1 MTSSCQAACSANG
14 APVKETANT
23 SDGAAA
29 PATPT
34 RGQWAAVG
42 SMALGVFALVTAE
55 FLPASLLPDIA
66 ADLHVSTGVAGQTV
80 TATAVVAAVVAPL
93 TAFGIGQMDRR
104 RVMLLLTA
112 LLLASNA
119 LAVAASSLGVLL
131 VARVMLGVALGAF
144 WSLSGALA
152 MRLAPPG
159 RLAWALAVILTG
171 VSVATVCAAPIG
183 AWMGAQWGWRSAFM
197 AAGAV
202 TVLSWLGQWFS
213 LPALPA
219 RDRADLRLL
228 GRLLADRQV
237 RTALIAVLLMIA
249 GQFAAFTYIRALMQ
263 DGAHL
268 SINAVSATLLAYGV
282 GGFLGNLVGGAMAE
296 RDERRLLIAAGVT
309 LALVMA
315 ALLIGGRSAGLTS
328 VAIALWGFAFAGL
341 PIGFQTWVV
350 RAAPDHAEAAGG
362 LLVTAFQVA
371 IATGAVGGGLLVDA
385 FGVQGAPAM
394 ALVMLSL
401 STLLIVRR
409 GPRRVAG

>member
-23 SDGAAA
+23 SDRAAA

-213 LPALPA
+213 LPPLPA

-249 GQFAAFTYIRALMQ
+249 GQFAAFTYIRPLMQ

>member
-93 TAFGIGQMDRR
+93 AAFGIGQMDRR

-213 LPALPA
+213 LPPLPA

-249 GQFAAFTYIRALMQ
+249 GQFAAFTYIRPLMQ

>member
-104 RVMLLLTA
+104 RVMLLQTA

-183 AWMGAQWGWRSAFM
+183 AWMGAQWG
-197 AAGAV
+197 
-202 TVLSWLGQWFS
+202 
-213 LPALPA
+213 
-219 RDRADLRLL
+219 
-228 GRLLADRQV
+228 
-237 RTALIAVLLMIA
+237 
-249 GQFAAFTYIRALMQ
+249 
-263 DGAHL
+263 
-268 SINAVSATLLAYGV
+268 
-282 GGFLGNLVGGAMAE
+282 
-296 RDERRLLIAAGVT
+296 
-309 LALVMA
+309 
-315 ALLIGGRSAGLTS
+315 
-328 VAIALWGFAFAGL
+328 
-341 PIGFQTWVV
+341 
-350 RAAPDHAEAAGG
+350 
-362 LLVTAFQVA
+362 
-371 IATGAVGGGLLVDA
+371 
-385 FGVQGAPAM
+385 
-394 ALVMLSL
+394 
-401 STLLIVRR
+401 
-409 GPRRVAG
+409 

>member
-80 TATAVVAAVVAPL
+80 TTPAVVAAVVAPL

-213 LPALPA
+213 LPPLPA

-249 GQFAAFTYIRALMQ
+249 GQFAAFTYIRPLMQ

-371 IATGAVGGGLLVDA
+371 FATGAVGGGLLVDA